1 MGLTATNT
9 NHYWGGEDL
18 HMAHLKTYAKPS
30 HLHRYRPLGE
40 KALRELH
47 ALRNNYIF
55 CPVFSA
61 MNDPMEGT
69 YRLSKRL
76 SSRAGATKS
85 PSAVKAAL
93 ETAGIASLSEVY
105 DHETMWAHYANKFEG
120 ICVQY
125 SFARLL
131 TGLDDSVALTRM
143 MYSEREPVLLDDRS
157 TAIDRARLCLSS
169 KTVRWASEREW
180 RLFKTEQGE
189 AHYGDVKA
197 ITKIF
202 LGARVSAIDEEAVRD
217 VAGVLGVP
225 VAKMAIEAY
234 AISFKA
240 PPKSRRAVPDA

>member
-1 MGLTATNT
+1 
-9 NHYWGGEDL
+9 
-18 HMAHLKTYAKPS
+18 MAQLKTYAKPS

-47 ALRNNYIF
+47 ALRNNYIY
-55 CPVFSA
+55 CPAFST

-69 YRLSKRL
+69 YRLSRRL
-76 SSRAGATKS
+76 SSKAGAAKS
-85 PSAVKAAL
+85 PAAVTEALKA
-93 ETAGIASLSEVY
+93 AGIASLSEVY
-105 DHETMWAHYANKFEG
+105 DHETMWAHYASKFEG

-131 TGLDDSVALTRM
+131 KGLDESIALTRM

-180 RLFKTEQGE
+180 RLFRTEQGE
-189 AHYGDVKA
+189 AHYEDVKA

-202 LGARVSAIDEEAVRD
+202 LGARVSAIDEEAVRE
-217 VAGVLGVP
+217 VARGLGVP
-225 VAKMAIEAY
+225 VAKMAIDAY

-240 PPKSRRAVPDA
+240 PLKLRRASPPS